1 MTAKAL
7 PGQLGVPLTIDV
19 CLPCQAFWF
28 DGYESLK
35 LAPASVLAL
44 FRLIG
49 DAAAGTRPTPSDT
62 SRCPRCQMRLVPT
75 HDMQRATRFEYL
87 RCPARHGRLITFFN
101 FLREKDFIRPMSPQ
115 QIAELR
121 ARVDAVNCV
130 NCGAPVDLTSGAA
143 CGHCGSPLS
152 ILDLKQAESLIATLR
167 DADRVGQAI
176 DPALPL
182 ELERSR
188 REVNAA
194 FDAIERDS
202 GRGSDAGGLIGAT
215 LRKLLGDR
223 H

>member
-1 MTAKAL
+1 MAAQAL
-7 PGQLGVPLTIDV
+7 HGQLGLPLTIDACV
-19 CLPCQAFWF
+19 SCQAFWF

-35 LAPASVLAL
+35 LSPASVLAL

-49 DAAAGTRPTPSDT
+49 DAAAAGRTPPGDT

-87 RCPARHGRLITFFN
+87 RCPAGHGRLITFFN

-167 DADRVGQAI
+167 DADRTGQAI
-176 DPALPL
+176 DPALPMA
-182 ELERSR
+182 LERSR

-194 FDAIERDS
+194 FDAMEAEG
-202 GRGSDAGGLIGAT
+202 GRASDAGGLIGAT
-215 LRKLLGDR
+215 LRKLLG
-223 H
+223 